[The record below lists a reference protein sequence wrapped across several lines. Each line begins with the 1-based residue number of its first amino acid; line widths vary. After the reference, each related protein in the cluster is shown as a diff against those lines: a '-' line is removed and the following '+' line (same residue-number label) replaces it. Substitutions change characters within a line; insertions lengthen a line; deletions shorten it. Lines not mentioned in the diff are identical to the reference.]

1 MLGRRQNGSTARAPR
16 GSRRVLSAALLSAG
30 LAGAA
35 VAAPVSDT
43 LVKATYLYKL
53 APFVEWPGGALGS
66 SGGPFSICVVGHD
79 PFGAVLDQAAAGQ
92 QVGGRPIVIR
102 RVPTGAPILGC
113 AIAYLGGSPQ
123 AVHEALLG
131 MGDAPVLTVTDGAAG
146 GGVIDLV
153 LVKDHERFRIDE
165 AQAVARH
172 LKLGSQLLGL
182 ALSVNRARGGRP

>member
-1 MLGRRQNGSTARAPR
+1 MPGGRQSGRRGRAPR
-16 GSRRVLSAALLSAG
+16 GVRQVLSAAFLLTW

-35 VAAPVSDT
+35 NAASVPDVV
-43 LVKATYLYKL
+43 VKATYLYKL
-53 APFVEWPGGALGS
+53 APFVDWPAGALGS
-66 SGGPFSICVVGHD
+66 PGGPFSICVIGHD

-102 RVPTGAPILGC
+102 RVGTGAPILGC

-131 MGDAPVLTVTDGAAG
+131 MGDAPVLTVTDGAE

-153 LVKDHERFRIDE
+153 KVKDHERFKIDE

-182 ALSVNRARGGRP
+182 AISVNRARGGRP